1 MSFETSKLEV
11 VASALYLADRPDVLA
26 KTLNSGLNGNRVLR
40 AVVSVDDSVVIE
52 TRFKPEDSFSE
63 KFRISPAGK
72 ILPIDWTG
80 SKPKVG
86 SKILK
91 SLENAISLEA
101 VAAAEALA
109 VPETDDMMKI
119 VKAADFALDFSG
131 DKADLGKLEVGAHM
145 QTNAYVMDAIF
156 DVAPAELLAAK
167 MGKFNGLNVGFKAV
181 DGDIVMVN
189 RDGLRLATMSA
200 ERRNNG
206 AVSIVAEATM
216 TRVFQ
221 SSILAL
227 NASLDLI
234 SKLEQR
240 RKEAR
245 ETQEALWAER
255 EAQRAAVRKQQA
267 QDRINAYAVKEGET
281 FTVRVRDY
289 EGDILTTL
297 IAERDLTAKDFL
309 DILELRYDGL
319 VREHPGREFYV
330 TTRTIDEI
338 EKDLKEVEKDEGGLA
353 PF

>member
-11 VASALYLADRPDVLA
+11 VASALYLAGRPDVLA
-26 KTLNSGLNGNRVLR
+26 KTLNNGLNGNRVLR
-40 AVVSVDDSVVIE
+40 AAVAVDDSVVIE
-52 TRFKPEDSFSE
+52 TRFKPEDTFSE
-63 KFRISPAGK
+63 KFCISLTGK

-80 SKPKVG
+80 SKPKAG
-86 SKILK
+86 SKIIK
-91 SLENAISLEA
+91 SLENAVSLEA

-109 VPETDDMMKI
+109 VRETDDMMKI
-119 VKAADFALDFSG
+119 MKAADSALARL
-131 DKADLGKLEVGAHM
+131 DKADLGKLGVGAHM

-156 DVAPAELLAAK
+156 DVAPAELLAAN
-167 MGKFNGLNVGFKAV
+167 MGKFNGPNVGFKAV

-189 RDGLRLATMSA
+189 GDGLRLATMSA

-227 NASLDLI
+227 NASIDLV
-234 SKLEQR
+234 SKLSQR

-245 ETQEALWAER
+245 ETQEALWAEQA
-255 EAQRAAVRKQQA
+255 AQRAAVRKQQA

-289 EGDILTTL
+289 EGDILRTL

-338 EKDLKEVEKDEGGLA
+338 EKDLKEVENDEGGPA